1 MDARYHEEW
10 GAISRFIREL
20 FNHHCA
26 RCGQNCRNARS
37 REEQLQVHHIDENPA
52 NNDPENLIPLCARC
66 HLQIERE
73 ARLHAPYADTQLE
86 LFEGKS
92 YLLEMRRM
100 RKQALAQYRGSREAG
115 VRSLSPEEYEARL
128 REWQERGEG

>member
-92 YLLEMRRM
+92 YLLEMQRM
-100 RKQALAQYRGSREAG
+100 REQALLQYGGTRASEIHTI
-115 VRSLSPEEYEARL
+115 SPEDYDTRL
-128 REWQERGEG
+128 RDWEDRD